1 MLFIF
6 GEKSEFELIAQT
18 HTECPLCRRR
28 DGGLYWSAKKATVY
42 FLPVATLKKTYVV
55 GCPHCQEYW
64 AIDQELA
71 KRLHLQMQSQI
82 QTGGSLMG
90 GSMMSGG
97 ISGRDTG
104 REIGSVS
111 ALTTARSESET
122 RDAWFKAAHDG
133 DTEGLKS
140 MLKRGAVI
148 DLRDGYGMTAL
159 HIAIE
164 AGHRNTAAL
173 LMEKGADLNLRDSSF
188 GKTPLLKAIE
198 HDREEI
204 AQDLLKRRVDVDL
217 ADKNGWTPLHRAAE
231 RGQMPVVQSLL
242 AHSANVNARTNT
254 GVTPLMQAF
263 IRHHSEIVALLR
275 EMGATP

>member
-18 HTECPLCRRR
+18 NTECPLCRKR

-55 GCPHCQEYW
+55 GCPHCKEYW

-71 KRLHLQMQSQI
+71 KRLHIQMQA
-82 QTGGSLMG
+82 GGSLIG
-90 GSMMSGG
+90 GG
-97 ISGRDTG
+97 ISGRDAG

-133 DTEGLKS
+133 DTEELKG

-164 AGHRNTAAL
+164 AGHRNAATL
-173 LMEKGADLNLRDSSF
+173 LMEKGADINLRDSSF

-204 AQDLLKRRVDVDL
+204 AQELLKRRAGVDL

-242 AHSANVNARTNT
+242 AHSANVNARTVT

-263 IRHHSEIVALLR
+263 VRHHSEIVALLR